1 MYKSI
6 KNWSKDER
14 PREKLVSHG
23 ARYLSNS
30 ELVAILIGSG
40 TREKSAVEVARE
52 MLSNWDNDLDKLG
65 KADVNQLI
73 KIKGIGPAKAIT
85 IAAAMELGR
94 RRSSIA
100 SEDSPVISSSQDVYQ
115 ILGPLLSDLKHE
127 EFWVLYLNRSNKVI
141 HKEQLSSG
149 GLTATVVDQRMIFRT
164 ALSHL
169 ATSIILLHNH
179 PSGSLKPS
187 DQDRQITHK
196 ISTGGKSLDIALL
209 DHIIV
214 GNGQFFSFADEG
226 LL

>member
-14 PREKLVSHG
+14 PREKLVNYG

-30 ELVAILIGSG
+30 ELVAILIRIG
-40 TREKSAVEVARE
+40 TPNKSAVEVARE
-52 MLSNWDNDLDKLG
+52 LLASWDNDLDKLG
-65 KADVNQLI
+65 KADVKQLT
-73 KIKGIGPAKAIT
+73 KIKGVGPAKAIT

-94 RRSSIA
+94 RRSAGVAEEMPI
-100 SEDSPVISSSQDVYQ
+100 IRSSKDVFQ
-115 ILGPLLSDLKHE
+115 ILGPHLSDLKHE

-169 ATSIILLHNH
+169 ATSIILMHNH

-187 DQDRQITHK
+187 DQDKQITRK
-196 ISTGGKSLDIALL
+196 IAEGGKSLDITLL
-209 DHIIV
+209 DHVIV
-214 GNGQFFSFADEG
+214 GDGKFYSFADEG
-226 LL
+226 LM

>member
-14 PREKLVSHG
+14 PREKLANYG

-40 TREKSAVEVARE
+40 TPNKSAVEVARE
-52 MLSNWDNDLDKLG
+52 LLAKWDNDLDKLG
-65 KADVNQLI
+65 KADVHQLTR
-73 KIKGIGPAKAIT
+73 IKGIGPAKAIT

-187 DQDRQITHK
+187 EQDRQITSK
-196 ISTGGKSLDIALL
+196 IAEGGKSLDITLL

-214 GNGQFFSFADEG
+214 GDGKYFSFADDG
-226 LL
+226 LM